1 MLRLIAL
8 CAACLLGSLIAS
20 EDALAAN
27 SKAWD
32 DAATAGALTVP
43 LAAGIISL
51 AKDDEAGAWQLG
63 FSYAATMAATIGL
76 KKTIDETRPNGNPE
90 SFPSGHAS
98 SAFAGAAYLQR
109 RYGWNY
115 AIPAYAVSAFVGY
128 ARVHND
134 KHHWHDILASAVL
147 AQGSAFLIARPYQKN
162 ADVAVVADPITNS
175 YGISAS
181 LRF

>member
-1 MLRLIAL
+1 MRRLFAM
-8 CAACLLGSLIAS
+8 CAACLLVSLIAPG
-20 EDALAAN
+20 EAYAN
-27 SKAWD
+27 SKALD

-51 AKDDEAGAWQLG
+51 AKDDWPGAWQLG
-63 FSYAATMAATIGL
+63 FTYAATMGVTLGL
-76 KKTIDETRPNGNPE
+76 KKTVNETRPNGNPE
-90 SFPSGHAS
+90 SFPSGHAA

-109 RYGWNY
+109 RYGWQY
-115 AIPAYAVSAFVGY
+115 ALPAYALSTFVGY
-128 ARVHND
+128 ARVEND

-147 AQGSAFLIARPYQKN
+147 ANISAYLIARPYQRN
-162 ADVAVVADPITNS
+162 ANVALVADPVTNS

>member
-1 MLRLIAL
+1 MRRLCAV
-8 CAACLLGSLIAS
+8 CAACLLVALIAPG
-20 EDALAAN
+20 EAHAN
-27 SKAWD
+27 SKALD

-51 AKDDEAGAWQLG
+51 AKDDWPGAWQLG
-63 FSYAATMAATIGL
+63 FTYAATMGTTLAL
-76 KKTIDETRPNGNPE
+76 KKTVHETRPNGNPE
-90 SFPSGHAS
+90 SFPSGHAA

-109 RYGWNY
+109 RYGWGY
-115 AIPAYAVSAFVGY
+115 AIPAYAVGAFVGY

-147 AQGSAFLIARPYQKN
+147 ANVSAFFITKPYERN
-162 ADVAVVADPITNS
+162 VDVSLVADPISNS
-175 YGISAS
+175 YRFSAA